1 MSVRVSTIVMHTA
14 MPHAQVEAAMEER
27 LAALQLS
34 VDVQTDLLR
43 RALSARTTH
52 LVVIVFAVTVARDR
66 RRHGLQ

>member
-1 MSVRVSTIVMHTA
+1 MHTA

-43 RALSARTTH
+43 RALSARTS
-52 LVVIVFAVTVARDR
+52 L
-66 RRHGLQ
+66 